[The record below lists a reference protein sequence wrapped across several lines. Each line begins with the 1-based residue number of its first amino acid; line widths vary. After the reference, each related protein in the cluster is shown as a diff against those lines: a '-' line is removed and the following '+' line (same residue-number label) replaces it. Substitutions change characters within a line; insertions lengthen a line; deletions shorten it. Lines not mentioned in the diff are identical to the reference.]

1 MSKLF
6 PVQIYP
12 SQLQEFKEKT
22 NNLAKEISE
31 YLNQKKLSAFKR
43 NDYISIGL
51 GYKSYVDLIDSA
63 NSRKQADKGQPLLLF
78 TVTQI
83 CDSISQVLC
92 SKVKDLDNEGCS
104 LILRRLGQKES
115 IDHKNTLK
123 SMNNTPFRLGKP
135 MRDTTV
141 SLTKVSDKRIVDEL
155 QRMIKRHNVIILSGP
170 PGTGKSLAL
179 SKVVNNE
186 FVIDRTAYK
195 SSGHD
200 LNLIKSELEIPVKA
214 SNNIFAI
221 DEAQRMLNHELIAL
235 TELAFKN
242 IATLI
247 IVTQIKENPDLQ
259 AINDVVTRNN
269 GSLANL
275 FIENMNES

>member
-221 DEAQRMLNHELIAL
+221 DEAQRMPNHELIAL
-235 TELAFKN
+235 TELAFKT

-247 IVTQIKENPDLQ
+247 IVSQIK
-259 AINDVVTRNN
+259 
-269 GSLANL
+269 
-275 FIENMNES
+275 

>member
-104 LILRRLGQKES
+104 LILRRLGQKEP

-221 DEAQRMLNHELIAL
+221 DEAQRMPNHELIAL